1 LPLAYFASGSRPR
14 CPNLCYLLRVNL
26 APIAAK
32 YGSDKCSWHSYGRIY
47 DRLFEGKTVL
57 KMLEIGIGYKGL
69 LAESYPNAAS
79 LFMWEE
85 YFPDAEIYGL
95 DIRADALINEGR
107 IHSFQCD
114 QGKIASLLAVRAKMW
129 HTFTPESGFDLIV
142 DDGSHQ
148 PEHQVLAAQ
157 VLWPCV
163 APGGRYVIEDVWNA
177 AEVSPFLPF
186 AHEII
191 ELKIGRVRDDRLI
204 VSKLS

>member
-1 LPLAYFASGSRPR
+1 L
-14 CPNLCYLLRVNL
+14 NL

-47 DRLFEGKTVL
+47 DRLFEGKTVR

-79 LFMWEE
+79 LFMWAE

-95 DIRADALINEGR
+95 DIREDALINEGR

-114 QGKIASLLAVRAKMW
+114 QGKIASLLAARSRMW
-129 HTFTPESGFDLIV
+129 SSFDLIV

-148 PEHQVLAAQ
+148 PEHQVLSAQ
-157 VLWPCV
+157 VLWECV
-163 APGGRYVIEDVWNA
+163 APGGRYVIEDVWDKTLVA
-177 AEVSPFLPF
+177 PFLPF